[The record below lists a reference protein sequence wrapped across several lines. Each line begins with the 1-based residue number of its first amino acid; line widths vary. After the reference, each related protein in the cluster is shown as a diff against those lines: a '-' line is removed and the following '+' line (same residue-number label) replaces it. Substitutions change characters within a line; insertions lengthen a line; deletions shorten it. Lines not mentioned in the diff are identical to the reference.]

1 MGKNKSNTSRSFVA
15 SLFEHKKFIF
25 VLFFCC
31 CLRHFSFF
39 FLSIHLVLLLFVWK
53 KSWMTKEMIGNV
65 YCTQSEHTRRY
76 IDNIYALG

>member
-15 SLFEHKKFIF
+15 SLFEHKKFI
-25 VLFFCC
+25 LC
-31 CLRHFSFF
+31 CLRRFSFF
-39 FLSIHLVLLLFVWK
+39 FSLDTFTIALLLFVWK
-53 KSWMTKEMIGNV
+53 KSWMAKEMIGNV